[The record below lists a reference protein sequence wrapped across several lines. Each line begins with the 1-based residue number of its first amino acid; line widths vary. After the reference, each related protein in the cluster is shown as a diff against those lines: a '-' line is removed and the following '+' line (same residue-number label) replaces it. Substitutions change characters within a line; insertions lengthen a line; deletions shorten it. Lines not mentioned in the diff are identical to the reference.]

1 MICLKKQAGCTQ
13 ELHEHYSC
21 NCELLLLSL
30 HAIVKLQSSE
40 PYRAKQPDLVN
51 VMKNGCVLSGL
62 SKMTQSKF
70 LTSVRKGSK
79 GGFLLLGKLPNTFP
93 STCNLNI

>member
-1 MICLKKQAGCTQ
+1 MICLKKQAGCSQ

-70 LTSVRKGSK
+70 LTSVRKGSAIVRE
-79 GGFLLLGKLPNTFP
+79 GFYCLANCQIPFHRLA
-93 STCNLNI
+93 I